1 MKLVPVAL
9 VGLSLLVGCEVPQ
22 RESIHYGSTFRPDG
36 LVDGAHCWRCNT
48 VWGTKDTEY
57 HEWHRRELN
66 MMMYASGCKRCRYHG
81 AYKDMEFPKG
91 PLTFWNK
98 DGSINTEKSGIYK
111 AGKKIAPLPKK

>member
-1 MKLVPVAL
+1 MRVLQL
-9 VGLSLLVGCEVPQ
+9 LILLCLVGCEAPLI
-22 RESIHYGSTFRPDG
+22 ESVHYGSASGPDG
-36 LVDGAHCWRCNT
+36 PVAEGAHCWRCNT

-57 HEWHRRELN
+57 HEWHYRELN
-66 MMMYASGCKRCRYHG
+66 MMMYASGCKQCRYHG

-111 AGKKIAPLPKK
+111 AGKKVAPFPKK